1 MSRIGKMPIA
11 LPAGVKI
18 GLQPNAV
25 EIQGPKGTLS
35 TAIPPGIV
43 CAVEAGQLVVT
54 RGDDSKQAKSFHGL
68 TRALLA
74 NAVRGV
80 HEGYKKE
87 LDIVGVGYKA
97 LLEGKNVILNLG
109 LSHPVEFPIPAGIQI
124 TVEKN
129 THLVITGHDK
139 QLVGQVAAQIR
150 SYRKCEPY
158 KGKGVMYTGE
168 VIKRK
173 AGKAAK

>member
-11 LPAGVKI
+11 LPAGVKV
-18 GLQPNAV
+18 GVQPGAV
-25 EIQGPKGTLS
+25 EIQGPKGRLT
-35 TAIPPGIV
+35 TPIPPGIA
-43 CAVEAGQLVVT
+43 CAVEGGQVVVT

-97 LLEGKNVILNLG
+97 ALEGKKVVLNLG
-109 LSHPVEFPIPAGIQI
+109 LSHPVEFPVPEGIQI
-124 TVEKN
+124 AVEKN

-150 SYRKCEPY
+150 AYRKCEPY

>member
-11 LPAGVKI
+11 LPAGVKA
-18 GLQPNAV
+18 GVEPNRV
-25 EIQGPKGTLS
+25 EIQGPKGTLA
-35 TAIPPGIV
+35 TAIPPGIS
-43 CAVEAGQLVVT
+43 CALEGGQLVVT
-54 RGDDSKQAKSFHGL
+54 RRDDSKQAKSFHGL

-74 NAVRGV
+74 NAVKGV

-97 LLEGKNVILNLG
+97 VLEGKNVVLNLG

-150 SYRKCEPY
+150 SFRKCEPY

>member
-1 MSRIGKMPIA
+1 MSRIGKQPIP
-11 LPAGVKI
+11 LPGAVKVGVH
-18 GLQPNAV
+18 ADRV
-25 EIQGPKGTLS
+25 EIQGPKGALS
-35 TAIPPGIV
+35 TPIPPGIS
-43 CAVEAGQLVVT
+43 CAVEGGHLVVSRAEDT
-54 RGDDSKQAKSFHGL
+54 KRARSFHGL

-97 LLEGKNVILNLG
+97 TVEGPKVVFNLG
-109 LSHPVEFPIPAGIQI
+109 YSHPIEFPIPNGIQI
-124 TVEKN
+124 AVEKS
-129 THLVITGHDK
+129 THVTVTGYDR
-139 QLVGQVAAQIR
+139 QQVGQVAAQIR
-150 SYRKCEPY
+150 AFKKCEPY
-158 KGKGVMYTGE
+158 KGKGVQYSDE